1 MDPDNADRLMHVIEC
16 RHSSRAPFDP
26 AWPVAPSELTRIIE
40 AARWAPTAHNMQNF
54 RLIVVDD
61 PRVLAQLGAIRAPV
75 SPVFIA
81 ENYRQL
87 SWSVDE
93 LRARGTGLLGTM
105 FPPSWRAPDPA
116 QAPRDAAR
124 RLGELIAGAPMVIV
138 AVFDPSQRAPASEG
152 DALGLIS
159 LGCVLENM
167 WLAAQACHLDLQV
180 MSTFSGEQVEPEVD
194 RVLGVTPPWRIAY
207 ALRIGHALAPAAEPR
222 VRRDPEMFVHRNR
235 FDAGPGRR

>member
-1 MDPDNADRLMHVIEC
+1 MDPVTADHLMHVIEC

-26 AWPVAPSELTRIIE
+26 ASPVTPHELDRIVE

-54 RLIVVDD
+54 RLIVIES
-61 PRVLAQLGAIRAPV
+61 PHVLAELGAIQAPI

-105 FPPSWRAPDPA
+105 FPPSWRNPDPA
-116 QAPRDAAR
+116 HAPHDAVR
-124 RLGELIAGAPMVIV
+124 RLRELIAGAPMVIV
-138 AVFDPSQRAPASEG
+138 VVFDASQRAPASEG

-167 WLAAQACHLDLQV
+167 WLAAQVCHLDLQV
-180 MSTFSGEQVEPEVD
+180 MSTLSGERVEPEVD
-194 RVLGVTPPWRIAY
+194 RVLGIPPPWRIAY
-207 ALRIGHALAPAAEPR
+207 ALRLGHALAPGAAPR
-222 VRRDPEMFVHRNR
+222 VRRDPEKFVHRDR
-235 FDAGPGRR
+235 FGASDRR

>member
-16 RHSSRAPFDP
+16 RHSSRAPYDP
-26 AWPVAPSELTRIIE
+26 GSPVSPHELAQIVE

-54 RLIVVDD
+54 RLIVVES
-61 PRVLAQLGAIRAPV
+61 PHVLAELGAIRAPI
-75 SPVFIA
+75 SPGFIA

-87 SWSVDE
+87 SWSIDE

-105 FPPSWRAPDPA
+105 FPLSWQTADPA
-116 QAPRDAAR
+116 EVPRDAAR
-124 RLGELIAGAPMVIV
+124 RLHELIAGAPLVIV
-138 AVFDPSQRAPASEG
+138 AVFDASQRAPASEG

-180 MSTFSGEQVEPEVD
+180 MSTFSGERVEPEVD
-194 RVLGVTPPWRIAY
+194 RVLGIPRPWRIAY
-207 ALRIGHALAPAAEPR
+207 ALRIGHALAANAVPR
-222 VRRDPEMFVHRNR
+222 VRRDPDMFVHRDR
-235 FDAGPGRR
+235 FGSPDRR